1 MMGIMGMIQVLAA
14 RAHPIQEVFQTNSNW
29 TMPELCAGETQLE
42 QSDKEIAP
50 WRLNYA
56 GHWQEHTEPPLAIFY
71 MATKIGG
78 RSEDMRP
85 VRLRLIL
92 VHAVEVRGAESWLG
106 PLKNFRDTNQAYPWM
121 PRQNTESLLLWA
133 YAADGDSRPFL
144 WLGPK
149 STEDANTMVLR
160 HWLINTV
167 VPTFPLPGIFF
178 FDAWRIRP
186 SLEIPIQLS
195 AGLTAVDLRHDEE
208 MPQEPEAQ
216 DTRHVD
222 RLIRRQEVLTAQ
234 SDAKTVADCAMEVSY
249 VMQLSQALLE
259 AGDIIEES
267 TTARHRYLDVQREHE
282 EALEQQGGS
291 KRRATG
297 TTRTNAPAP
306 AELAPIATLSHE
318 GSPELPRR
326 VVDNIIGNLQ
336 HLPDSW
342 PLIQISQLLCHL
354 ATIFASK

>member
-1 MMGIMGMIQVLAA
+1 M
-14 RAHPIQEVFQTNSNW
+14 
-29 TMPELCAGETQLE
+29 ET
-42 QSDKEIAP
+42 K
-50 WRLNYA
+50 
-56 GHWQEHTEPPLAIFY
+56 
-71 MATKIGG
+71 MGG
-78 RSEDMRP
+78 RSDDMRP

-92 VHAVEVRGAESWLG
+92 VHAVEVRGGESWLR
-106 PLKNFRDTNQAYPWM
+106 PFKNFRDTNQTYPWM

-133 YAADGDSRPFL
+133 YAADGDGDSRPFL

-149 STEDANTMVLR
+149 SDEDAKTMVLR
-160 HWLINTV
+160 HWLINKV

-186 SLEIPIQLS
+186 GLKIPIQLS
-195 AGLTAVDLRHDEE
+195 AGLTAVDLSHDEE

-259 AGDIIEES
+259 AGDIIQES
-267 TTARHRYLDVQREHE
+267 TTARHRYLEVQREHE

-291 KRRATG
+291 
-297 TTRTNAPAP
+297 
-306 AELAPIATLSHE
+306 I
-318 GSPELPRR
+318 RR
-326 VVDNIIGNLQ
+326 VRVPLPLLNLLLLLHCRMRV
-336 HLPDSW
+336 HLNF
-342 PLIQISQLLCHL
+342 L
-354 ATIFASK
+354 AG